1 MAGPSKMDG
10 AVDFWANFKK
20 QKEEEARQKEL
31 ESQQRELVYD
41 ENDWGMSGQVIEE
54 PAKQLVQQSPVVEP
68 SPVIDKMPSQELVNL
83 APIKTEE
90 AISQSVQSAQDI
102 QDEYD
107 GLPEP
112 EPEDDDRASFAEAN
126 VIDSTPHNKAL
137 DMANMHE
144 EHIESV
150 PEVISSDTMDKLA
163 DDALSMS
170 KKRNSVKESIRSS
183 YKAAQKSQSGTTG
196 KNNSKSK
203 KKDNEPNPYCIVKK
217 FPKAIMTRIQ
227 KEFPGATQLDAL
239 VAWIMT
245 HCDETFGAACGGSL
259 TEGQMSMVDS
269 YEKDTIHS
277 TYDLCAAIL
286 KAQQNIDY
294 KLSTLQ
300 LESSYLLYDRLGFRE
315 GVPPTPEQVD
325 LLENGVTDIALRAQ
339 DQTKAFRAEENYRN
353 GRKKS

>member
-1 MAGPSKMDG
+1 MAGPSNMDG
-10 AVDFWANFKK
+10 AVDFWANLKK

-31 ESQQRELVYD
+31 EAQQKELAYD

-54 PAKQLVQQSPVVEP
+54 PAEQPVQQSPVVEQ
-68 SPVIDKMPSQELVNL
+68 SPVIDKMPSQELVKP

-90 AISQSVQSAQDI
+90 AISQSVQSAQDT

-107 GLPEP
+107 NLPEP

-137 DMANMHE
+137 DMANLHE
-144 EHIESV
+144 EPVKQV
-150 PEVISSDTMDKLA
+150 PDAMSSTEMDKLA

-183 YKAAQKSQSGTTG
+183 YKAAQKSQSGTG
-196 KNNSKSK
+196 KSSSKSK
-203 KKDNEPNPYCIVKK
+203 KKANEPNPYCIVKK

-259 TEGQMSMVDS
+259 TEGQMNMVDS

>member
-1 MAGPSKMDG
+1 MAGPIKMDG
-10 AVDFWANFKK
+10 AVDFWANLKK

-31 ESQQRELVYD
+31 EAQQKELSYD
-41 ENDWGMSGQVIEE
+41 ESDWGMSGQVIEE
-54 PAKQLVQQSPVVEP
+54 PVEHSAQQSPVVEQV
-68 SPVIDKMPSQELVNL
+68 PVVDKMQSQELVNP

-90 AISQSVQSAQDI
+90 AISQSVHSAQDV

-107 GLPEP
+107 NLPEP
-112 EPEDDDRASFAEAN
+112 EPEDDDRASFAETN

-137 DMANMHE
+137 DMANLHE
-144 EHIESV
+144 EPVEKV
-150 PEVISSDTMDKLA
+150 PDAMSSTEMDKLA

-183 YKAAQKSQSGTTG
+183 YKAAQKSQSGTG
-196 KNNSKSK
+196 KSNGKSK

-259 TEGQMSMVDS
+259 TEGQMAMVDS